1 MASSPISTCVEVLTS
16 RKAGTMAYVEGITEA
31 DIRQTAVDR
40 ASECGCGDVETHY
53 AEASDDYTE

>member
-1 MASSPISTCVEVLTS
+1 
-16 RKAGTMAYVEGITEA
+16 MAYVEGITEA